1 MRVLKGVGRYTGE
14 DWAPGPLPGLWQ
26 VKQSPLAAVG
36 LPLWTIVRWSPLRT
50 IVSAQWPL
58 SQCGHVV
65 LVLWGVGVVG
75 IVVVGP
81 TGMGE
86 ARNHL
91 PTCSLPDTR
100 QRIDS

>member
-1 MRVLKGVGRYTGE
+1 MTKIGPLARY
-14 DWAPGPLPGLWQ
+14 PGPWQ
-26 VKQSPLAAVG
+26 VKLSPLAAVG
-36 LPLWTIVRWSPLRT
+36 LPLWTIVRWAPLWT
-50 IVSAQWPL
+50 IVRWTGL
-58 SQCGHVV
+58 CCKCGCVV
-65 LVLWGVGVVG
+65 PVLWGVGVVG

-100 QRIDS
+100 QRIAS